1 MKRDI
6 ITVIF
11 NKLNGIFSSTTIFPI
26 TTLLHKRKI
35 FSVLLEVDFIKRNR
49 CSIIF
54 NIKLN
59 GILASQFFCST
70 CWFAISSYCKWDIF
84 FWVVISGLD
93 LDYYTEWQNTTEIP
107 AIVHHCDSFN
117 ISQHILIIFHYL
129 LLSCTVCYLP
139 LLVSFRK
146 NARKWISSTDMMG
159 V

>member
-1 MKRDI
+1 VKRDI

-11 NKLNGIFSSTTIFPI
+11 NKLNGIFSS
-26 TTLLHKRKI
+26 I
-35 FSVLLEVDFIKRNR
+35 FSNYYTSPQKKNLWCFNRSRNR
-49 CSIIF
+49 CIYIIF